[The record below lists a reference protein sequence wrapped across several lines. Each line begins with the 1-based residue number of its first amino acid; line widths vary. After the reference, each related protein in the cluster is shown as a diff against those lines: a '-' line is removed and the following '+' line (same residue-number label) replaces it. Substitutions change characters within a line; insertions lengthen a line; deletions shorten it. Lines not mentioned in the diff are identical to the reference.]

1 MNRMKQ
7 FATYALMVIVFW
19 ILSDILIYFGLVGMY
34 KNFSGKV
41 ITESPKITINES
53 KATRQSGFIKG
64 TIKNDTDSKIE
75 EKYIKIDLFSE
86 RDTYLG
92 SKYLKVENLESSQEI
107 PFESR
112 FNFSNIYRYEVSVVD
127 KEREYTEQE
136 LISDEVKNTFV
147 TGMFLTL
154 LFY

>member
-7 FATYALMVIVFW
+7 FGMYALMVIVFW

-92 SKYLKVENLESSQEI
+92 SKYLKVENLERSQEI